1 MTNDAKDS
9 VKIGLYLQG
18 KAEDSLRGGF
28 DRAMTTVRES
38 DIDILVLPEFSR
50 VPFEED
56 FHKADLLD
64 ERQLAGIYEKTLEF
78 SRDIGRAVVICNNDR
93 KGMIVCVWANA
104 FAGDGETRCK
114 NYIKHTMT
122 GWSACQLPDYPSYA
136 EEAFAPVLY
145 KGHKIGMTACYDCN
159 HAMFSRKYA
168 LNGADIIVNCTGG
181 DVERDKW
188 YKYNK
193 ARAIENKCFNFV
205 TMGHL
210 WKTERNFVFGFTPAG
225 KEMTPVLLNG
235 SDGGKRNFPDGIY
248 VYDTAA
254 DDGTLEMDPSA
265 RQKESVSKDESLFVA
280 ADGIMDFFMQGR
292 EVKENLRVLPCGG
305 RNLVMCLVRGED
317 ILKAETTLRLLYARE
332 LEGLPDK
339 KYLII
344 NQWDS
349 VDTDFYEKQLSLIL
363 KVHAMQN
370 FCAVLLTSANMTKC
384 IQVSKSKTVQ
394 VVRAV
399 DGKFGLALARM
410 GGPETVW
417 KDKEFGVKGTLKTYM
432 KKAWRK
438 NVEWLI
444 ESM

>member
-1 MTNDAKDS
+1 MSNDTKNS

-18 KAEDSLRGGF
+18 KAEDCLKGGF

-38 DIDILVLPEFSR
+38 DIDILVLPEFSH

-64 ERQLAGIYEKTLEF
+64 ERQLEDIYGKTLEF

-93 KGMIVCVWANA
+93 KGMIVCIWANA
-104 FAGDGETRCK
+104 FARDGETRCK

-122 GWSACQLPDYPSYA
+122 GWSACQLTDYPSYA
-136 EEAFAPVLY
+136 EEAFAPILY

-159 HAMFSRKYA
+159 HAMFSRKYG
-168 LNGADIIVNCTGG
+168 LNGVDIIVNCTGG

-193 ARAIENKCFNFV
+193 ARSIENSCFNFV
-205 TMGHL
+205 TMGHM
-210 WKTERNFVFGFTPAG
+210 WKTERNYVFGFTPAG

-254 DDGTLEMDPSA
+254 DSGILERDPSA
-265 RQKESVSKDESLFVA
+265 RQPENPSKDRDLSVA
-280 ADGIMDFFMQGR
+280 AGGVMDFFMQGR
-292 EVKENLRVLPCGG
+292 EVKENLRVLLVDGV
-305 RNLVMCLVRGED
+305 NLVMCLVEGDGIMKPESV
-317 ILKAETTLRLLYARE
+317 LKLLYARE
-332 LEGLPDK
+332 LAALHKK

-344 NQWDS
+344 NRWDR
-349 VDTDFYEKQLSLIL
+349 VDMDFYEKQLSLIL

-394 VVRAV
+394 LVRAV